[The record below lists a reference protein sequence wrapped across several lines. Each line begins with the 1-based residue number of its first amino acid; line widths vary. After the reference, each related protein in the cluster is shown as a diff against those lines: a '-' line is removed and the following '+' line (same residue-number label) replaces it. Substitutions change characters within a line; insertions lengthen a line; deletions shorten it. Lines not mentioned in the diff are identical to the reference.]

1 MILDGSWVEST
12 SFESKN
18 IIVWNSELMVDV
30 AMRSGGNIT
39 WWHRGSPEQQAG
51 TIRSALRV
59 LVKRM
64 TVLSLCFGE
73 VQY

>member
-1 MILDGSWVEST
+1 MIFDGGWVEST
-12 SFESKN
+12 SFELKN
-18 IIVWNSELMVDV
+18 IIVWDSELVVDV
-30 AMRSGGNIT
+30 AVFSGGNIT
-39 WWHRGSPEQQAG
+39 WWHRGSPEQQVG
-51 TIRSALRV
+51 TVRSALRV

>member
-1 MILDGSWVEST
+1 MIFDGSWVGSV

-18 IIVWNSELMVDV
+18 IIVRNSELMVDV
-30 AMRSGGNIT
+30 AVSSGGNIT
-39 WWHRGSPEQQAG
+39 LWHRGSPEQQAG
-51 TIRSALRV
+51 IIRSALRV